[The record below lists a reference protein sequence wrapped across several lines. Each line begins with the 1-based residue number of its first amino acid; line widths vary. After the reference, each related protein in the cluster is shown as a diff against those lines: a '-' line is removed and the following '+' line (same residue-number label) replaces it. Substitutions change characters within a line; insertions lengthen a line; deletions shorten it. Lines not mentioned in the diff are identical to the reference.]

1 MNHSPT
7 PHGEGFSF
15 IDSFEI
21 TRISPSLTAKKL
33 LRDNL
38 PFFRD
43 HFPNNPIM
51 PGALLIESAAQ
62 AAGILWAETQPTLP
76 APLLFL
82 AQVLAFKI
90 VRVVRPNQTIQIIAT
105 IDRIFGSLAQFTV
118 TVNESGLPVAFGKIV
133 LSRNEL

>member
-1 MNHSPT
+1 MSDSPT

-21 TRISPSLTAKKL
+21 TSHSLSLTAKKL
-33 LRDNL
+33 LRDDL

-51 PGALLIESAAQ
+51 PGALLIESTAQ
-62 AAGILWAETQPTLP
+62 AAGILWASNSLSLP
-76 APLLFL
+76 APFLFL

-90 VRVVRPNQTIQIIAT
+90 VRPVRPNQLIEITAT
-105 IDRIFGSLAQFTV
+105 LDRVFGSLAQFTV
-118 TVNESGLPVAFGKIV
+118 TVSEGGSPVASGKIV
-133 LSRNEL
+133 LSSKEL